1 MKVLCEKGWE
11 KPSPVQSQTIPAV
24 LAGKDILARSKN
36 GTGKTGAYVIPCMNQ
51 VDPKQR
57 VIQGLGFLVFLTFSS
72 HSCAC
77 TRACSPDKP
86 NGARIRQGVEG
97 GFDVLL
103 RWSVAGGRPVPSSAR
118 CARAGGNGR
127 PYFRHHATRPLQPRF
142 VQVFGAGRGGQDAVG
157 QLPTGG
163 GGADLLPPRG
173 ASDAPPVGHVPQ
185 HGAQL
190 RLRVHALAGEDQRD
204 ERARSA
210 GSDAVLRLSGGA
222 AEGERAAHALL
233 QAGGEPVD
241 HLLQQRGSRGAAGE
255 EDHRPGLQLLLHPLQ
270 DVPGGP
276 QSRLPQLLAGR
287 GETPGVHRPPRQR
300 NGRRHRQ
307 RGHQLRSAT
316 ELRDLSASS
325 GKVRQIWSF
334 RTGCKLHHRQ
344 RQGDFLHD

>member
-51 VDPKQR
+51 VDPKQK
-57 VIQGLGFLVFLTFSS
+57 VIQGLRFLVSLTFSAD
-72 HSCAC
+72 SCPS

-86 NGARIRQGVEG
+86 NRARIREGVEG
-97 GFDVLL
+97 GFNVLF
-103 RWSVAGGRPVPSSAR
+103 RRAVARGRPVPSSPR
-118 CARAGGNGR
+118 RARAGGDSR
-127 PYFRHHATRPLQPRF
+127 PYFRHHATRSLQPGF

-163 GGADLLPPRG
+163 GGADLLPSRG
-173 ASDAPPVGHVPQ
+173 PPDAPPVGHVPQ

-190 RLRVHALAGEDQRD
+190 RLRVHARSGEDQRD
-204 ERARSA
+204 ERARAA
-210 GSDAVLRLSGGA
+210 GRDAVLRLSGGA

-255 EDHRPGLQLLLHPLQ
+255 EDHRPGVQLLLHPLQ
-270 DVPGGP
+270 NVAGGP
-276 QSRLPQLLAGR
+276 QSRVPQLLAGR
-287 GETPGVHRPPRQR
+287 RQTPGVHRSARQR
-300 NGRRHRQ
+300 NGRGDRE
-307 RGHQLRSAT
+307 RGHQLRSAA
-316 ELRDLSASS
+316 ELRDLSAPR
-325 GKVRQIWSF
+325 GKVWQIWSF
-334 RTGCKLHHRQ
+334 RTRCELHHRQ